1 MDTFDPDA
9 FLKGSAPATPAAPA
23 FDPDAFLSGARE
35 KELRTQ
41 YGKEIMGR
49 GEPGYGER
57 FIDAATMGTSRP
69 LSGLVRGVSG
79 VLDPNSTFGERYRAG
94 VGAAEDYF
102 KKGEENTPG
111 ALGVATDV
119 AGSLAA
125 PPVGK
130 LYTGARNL
138 LKAGKTAVTGAPV
151 VAQGGRELLGKVIAQ
166 GTTTGAIEGAARNAK
181 DVESATEGAVTGGAI
196 GGATSAAVGAAAKA
210 VPDVRDSGVLC
221 GAVESGMAHISGHD
235 RSQLLLL
242 PEAVDDY
249 VAADN
254 PVRFI
259 EAFVDGLDLA
269 ALGFTGTV
277 PKATGRPGYAP
288 ADLLKLY
295 IYGYLNRVRSSRRLE
310 AETHRNIEVIW
321 LLRHLKPDF
330 KTIADFRRD
339 NRKAF
344 RPVFRQFVLLCKQLD
359 LFGRELLAVDGTR
372 IKAVNNKDRN
382 FTRASLAEFIRL
394 ADKKLD
400 DYLQRLDQ
408 SDATEQTAG
417 GARVANL
424 AEKIAA
430 VRERRERCKAMLAEL
445 DQTGESQISLTDPDS
460 RAMAAH
466 THVAVGYNVQVAVDT
481 KHKLIVEQQVTNQV
495 LDMGLLTETAEPAKE
510 ILGVETIDVVAD
522 MGYFKIE
529 DIEACEK
536 AHMVPYVPRP
546 QRGPS
551 VRKGLFRKDEFKYD
565 AETDSMICPAG
576 QRLHPYTSSLLRGLK
591 KINYANRAACRDCP
605 LRPRCT
611 GNQFRSVSRLENEAV
626 LDRMA
631 ARLALRPGILGQRR
645 EAVEHPFGTIK
656 QWMYQGAFLMRGLEK
671 VRAEFSLTAL
681 AYNIRRVLN
690 LVAFDKLMVAMKAA
704 PG

>member
-1 MDTFDPDA
+1 
-9 FLKGSAPATPAAPA
+9 
-23 FDPDAFLSGARE
+23 
-35 KELRTQ
+35 
-41 YGKEIMGR
+41 
-49 GEPGYGER
+49 
-57 FIDAATMGTSRP
+57 
-69 LSGLVRGVSG
+69 
-79 VLDPNSTFGERYRAG
+79 
-94 VGAAEDYF
+94 
-102 KKGEENTPG
+102 
-111 ALGVATDV
+111 
-119 AGSLAA
+119 
-125 PPVGK
+125 
-130 LYTGARNL
+130 
-138 LKAGKTAVTGAPV
+138 
-151 VAQGGRELLGKVIAQ
+151 
-166 GTTTGAIEGAARNAK
+166 
-181 DVESATEGAVTGGAI
+181 
-196 GGATSAAVGAAAKA
+196 
-210 VPDVRDSGVLC
+210 VRDSGAGC
-221 GAVESGMAHISGHD
+221 GAVESGMAHIPGHD

-269 ALGFTGTV
+269 ALGFIGTV

-330 KTIADFRRD
+330 KTIADFRRI
-339 NRKAF
+339 NHKAF

-359 LFGRELLAVDGTR
+359 LFGRALLAVDGTR

-400 DYLQRLDQ
+400 DYLQRLDHA
-408 SDATEQTAG
+408 DAAETSTSG
-417 GARVANL
+417 SRVENL

-430 VRERRERCKAMLAEL
+430 VRGRRERCQEMLAEL
-445 DQTGESQISLTDPDS
+445 DRTGESQISLTDPDS

-466 THVAVGYNVQVAVDT
+466 TRVAVGYNAQIAVDT

-522 MGYFKIE
+522 KGYFKIE

-536 AHMVPYVPRP
+536 DGMEPYVPRP

-551 VRKGLFRKDEFKYD
+551 VRAGFFRKDEFKYD
-565 AETDSMICPAG
+565 PETDSFTCPAG
-576 QRLHPYTSSLLRGLK
+576 QRLTPYSSSALRQLK
-591 KINYANRAACRDCP
+591 KINYANRKACRDCP
-605 LRPRCT
+605 LRARCT
-611 GNQFRSVSRLENEAV
+611 DNQFRTVSRLENEAV
-626 LDRMA
+626 LDRMQE
-631 ARLALRPGILGQRR
+631 RLAKRPEVLNQRR
-645 EAVEHPFGTIK
+645 ETVEHPFGSIK
-656 QWMYQGAFLMRGLEK
+656 QWMNQGAFLMRGLEK
-671 VRAEFSLTAL
+671 VRGEFSLTAL

-690 LVAFDKLMVAMKAA
+690 LVAFDKLMAAVKAA
-704 PG
+704 PS